1 MGATMS
7 QAGLQQAEVAFQSM
21 LSGEQPDTQQQLDEQ
36 VPEEAEVEAED
47 TEIEAESE
55 VEAEEEEPEEAEQ
68 EPDGTEYHRV
78 KLDGTE
84 YEVTLDE
91 ALAGYQRQQDYTK
104 KTQALAE
111 EKKQVQAEQEA
122 AKQDRLRYQ
131 QNLEHLVQQQQSQQ
145 PVEPDWDQL
154 YETDPLE
161 WMKQKENF
169 RSQKEQNLEL
179 QQQYFQMQQ
188 QQQQEQ
194 QEQMKAHLSQQHQ
207 TLMDAIPEWLD
218 QKVMQQEKAQ
228 IRDYAVN
235 TLGYSTEEISQVYD
249 ARAVQALRHGMIA
262 SGLSGKGKVKLKPI
276 APAIRSVSPGSAPEQ
291 PRKQTS
297 VHKAKIRLAKS
308 GKMSDAAE
316 IFKQLL

>member
-1 MGATMS
+1 MAES
-7 QAGLQQAEVAFQSM
+7 GLQQAEVAFQSM

-55 VEAEEEEPEEAEQ
+55 EVDAVEEEPEEAEQ
-68 EPDGTEYHRV
+68 EPDAEYHRV
-78 KLDGTE
+78 KLDGTD

-122 AKQDRLRYQ
+122 AKQDRLQYQ
-131 QNLEHLVQQQQSQQ
+131 QRVEHLVQQQQAQQ
-145 PVEPDWDQL
+145 PQEPDWDQL
-154 YETDPLE
+154 YESDPLE

-169 RSQKEQNLEL
+169 RSQKEKNLEL
-179 QQQYFQMQQ
+179 QQEQFRMRQQ
-188 QQQQEQ
+188 QEYEQ
-194 QEQMKAHLSQQHQ
+194 QEQMRTHLSQQHQ
-207 TLMDAIPEWLD
+207 ALMEAIPEWSD
-218 QKVMQQEKAQ
+218 TKVMQQEKAQ
-228 IRDYAVN
+228 IRDYAIN
-235 TLGYSTEEISQVYD
+235 TLGYSQEEVSQVYD
-249 ARAVQALRHGMIA
+249 SRAVQALRSGMIA
-262 SGLSGKGKVKLKPI
+262 SGLKGKGKVKLKPI

-297 VHKAKIRLAKS
+297 IHKAKIRLAKS
-308 GKMSDAAE
+308 GKMSDAEAV
-316 IFKQLL
+316 FKQLL